1 MKDKD
6 LEWLKEKVCQDLIK
20 DNVLSVRDWEYA
32 TGVVCNDID
41 IYGKELELQKLKKL
55 YTKLKQDDMNTVEE
69 LDKLYAKKTESHENG

>member
-6 LEWLKEKVCQDLIK
+6 LKWLKEKVCQDLIK
-20 DNVLSVRDWEYA
+20 DNVLSVLDWEYA

-41 IYGKELELQKLKKL
+41 IYEKELELQKLKKL

-69 LDKLYAKKTESHENG
+69 LDKLYAKKTE